1 MTAFVRK
8 LTTPVDL
15 HNTPVVFFSS
25 MSTKPLKAL
34 QRAIDDAGSQVE
46 LARRIATP
54 ALPIKQQHIW
64 NWLNRDKEV
73 PAEAVI
79 PIEKA
84 TDGRITR
91 HELRPDLYPR
101 EQAAA

>member
-1 MTAFVRK
+1 
-8 LTTPVDL
+8 
-15 HNTPVVFFSS
+15 
-25 MSTKPLKAL
+25 MSAKPLKAL
-34 QRAIDDAGSQVE
+34 QRAIDEAGSQAE
-46 LARRIATP
+46 LARRIASDE
-54 ALPIKQQHIW
+54 LPIKQQHVW

-79 PIEKA
+79 PIERA
-84 TDGRITR
+84 TGGKVTR